1 MHVVIWT
8 SKGHRYAT
16 PSAAVVEV
24 IPMVQS
30 RPMPG
35 SEPWLTGLFDYRGE
49 LLPLLDSSRL
59 LGHDASNVRMSSR
72 ILVIRVG
79 DETDESSERVG
90 LIVEHVLGAERL
102 DFEDATAH
110 PPAPAAG
117 IEFLGPVALTPSGTV
132 QLTVPAR
139 LPTVITRG

>member
-8 SKGHRYAT
+8 SKGQRYAT

-24 IPMVQS
+24 IPIVQS

-35 SEPWLTGLFDYRGE
+35 SEPWLTGLFDYRGK

-59 LGHDASNVRMSSR
+59 LGHAASDVRMSSR

-79 DETDESSERVG
+79 DETDESRERAG
-90 LIVEHVLGAERL
+90 LMVEHVLGAERL
-102 DFEDATAH
+102 DFDDETAH

-117 IEFLGPVALTPSGTV
+117 IDFLGPVALTPSGTV
-132 QLTVPAR
+132 QLTVPAS
-139 LPTVITRG
+139 LPKVETKH